1 MSAPTV
7 SVILPVFN
15 GGEELRLA
23 VASIHAQSFA
33 DWELI
38 LLDDGSKDG
47 ALERLGVSADPR
59 LRIVRDGQNRGLSAR
74 LNQGV
79 ALARGRYI
87 ARMDHDD
94 IAHPDRLSR
103 QVEFLDGAPDVDL
116 CGTRCVAMDE
126 DGAIIGA
133 LPVALTH
140 EQICARPWRG
150 FHLAHPT
157 WMGRA
162 GWFRDHPYT
171 DPGPYRCEDQDLL
184 LRTYLSS
191 RFAALPEALLAYRV
205 RANPRLSVLA
215 KTRVALAREQW
226 AHFLSQGAVAKG
238 ILSLALAAVRIGSDT
253 IRNATGSRAPVR
265 ADTSLAERQE
275 WSRIVDRLRG
285 PPIRT
290 S

>member
-15 GGEELRLA
+15 GGDELRLA

-47 ALERLGVSADPR
+47 GVERLGVSADPR

-126 DGAIIGA
+126 GGAIIGA

-140 EQICARPWRG
+140 EQICARPWRS

-215 KTRVALAREQW
+215 KTRVALAREQVRHFW
-226 AHFLSQGAVAKG
+226 AAGSRSWAALSV
-238 ILSLALAAVRIGSDT
+238 LSAALRIGLDT
-253 IRNATGSRAPVR
+253 VRAVTGGRAPVR
-265 ADTSLAERQE
+265 REAEAEEIAE
-275 WSRIVDRLRG
+275 WTAIVEGLGHREA
-285 PPIRT
+285 PA
-290 S
+290 